1 MKLNAI
7 QEEKKAEDEK
17 MMNLKIPKEVQQFF
31 STQNWREKLNDMKL
45 KNPEEA
51 HNLMNMGK
59 TLGKIKKRA
68 NIDLQ
73 NTLRRASTK
82 TGLKVK

>member
-1 MKLNAI
+1 
-7 QEEKKAEDEK
+7 
-17 MMNLKIPKEVQQFF
+17 
-31 STQNWREKLNDMKL
+31 MKL